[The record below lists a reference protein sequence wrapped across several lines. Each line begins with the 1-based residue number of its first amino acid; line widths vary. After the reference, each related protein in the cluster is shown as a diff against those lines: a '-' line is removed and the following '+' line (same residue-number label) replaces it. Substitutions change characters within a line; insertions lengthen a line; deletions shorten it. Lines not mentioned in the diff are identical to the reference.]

1 MQTCREVVGSGW
13 GWLRWLG
20 VVGGEQ
26 TRGDVDNLRGSQIN
40 RRLRCPSFRTA
51 PRVESGNVLPFPRQ
65 PLPPSPSSLA
75 VHAQDTVVALGLRL
89 DCVGRGACLGR
100 VCVCVGGGGHAKR
113 GGRHARGRSLWG
125 QRPPSRAQ
133 RINQNG
139 AVLQNAVEWIEQQ
152 RRCFPLTRPR
162 APLHPDHKHPSTQT
176 TSTPPPRPRA
186 PLTPA
191 TRPVLT

>member
-1 MQTCREVVGSGW
+1 M
-13 GWLRWLG
+13 G

-100 VCVCVGGGGHAKR
+100 VCVCVGGGGMQRGAGGMQGEGACGAKGHQAEHSASIRMEPSSKMLLSGSSSR
-113 GGRHARGRSLWG
+113 GDAS
-125 QRPPSRAQ
+125 
-133 RINQNG
+133 
-139 AVLQNAVEWIEQQ
+139 
-152 RRCFPLTRPR
+152 PLP
-162 APLHPDHKHPSTQT
+162 AHDHPSTQT

-186 PLTPA
+186 PLHPDHEHPSHPQPGPSSHK
-191 TRPVLT
+191 R